1 MDATCYPIEID
12 ICKHDSIQTQF
23 SVIIL
28 LCYVLKYLF
37 LLQVGNGWIDDNLCT
52 KGMYDYFWMAGL
64 NSDETHEGIDK
75 LCDFGNFNYTN
86 ECNLYQSRANDELG
100 NIDIY
105 NIYAPFCNSSA
116 TKTSYSVSCI
126 PCSWILHLF
135 ILYEYEWDGNY
146 IKFTEIRN

>member
-1 MDATCYPIEID
+1 
-12 ICKHDSIQTQF
+12 
-23 SVIIL
+23 
-28 LCYVLKYLF
+28 
-37 LLQVGNGWIDDNLCT
+37 
-52 KGMYDYFWMAGL
+52 MYDYFWMAGL

-105 NIYAPFCNSSA
+105 NIYAPLCNSSA

-126 PCSWILHLF
+126 RCYFAF
-135 ILYEYEWDGNY
+135 IYV
-146 IKFTEIRN
+146 I